1 MTELELVKRLR
12 KQSVCIYIAV
22 EEPVA
27 DDISAAQ
34 REAADTIEAL
44 HGALVHA
51 RPAVA
56 RWCHTQGDNAE
67 FHRIVLGPIDAAIA
81 LAEKEKTMTSVHIE
95 AMKRAMWATEYSSDV
110 YDWDTEFEGTKKQ
123 YEWFARAALLALA
136 ASVRKGIPYEISDII
151 SRGTLDASSTEEAF
165 AAALEAIAAEG
176 QP

>member
-1 MTELELVKRLR
+1 MT
-12 KQSVCIYIAV
+12 
-22 EEPVA
+22 
-27 DDISAAQ
+27 
-34 REAADTIEAL
+34 
-44 HGALVHA
+44 
-51 RPAVA
+51 
-56 RWCHTQGDNAE
+56 
-67 FHRIVLGPIDAAIA
+67 A

-95 AMKRAMWATEYSSDV
+95 AMKRAMWATVYSSDV